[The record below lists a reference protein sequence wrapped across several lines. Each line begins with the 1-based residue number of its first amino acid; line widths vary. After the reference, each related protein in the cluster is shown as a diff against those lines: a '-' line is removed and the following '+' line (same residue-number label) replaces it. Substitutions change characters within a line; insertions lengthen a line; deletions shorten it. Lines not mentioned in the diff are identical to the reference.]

1 MEVNDISIVSPFP
14 EHMLPAA
21 WGWARPYL
29 RLMADDFAM
38 CTMPKFMEL
47 ASQIDERGGKTWG
60 CAKDDALFGWVSF
73 EPVNAVSGI
82 LHGFS
87 RKQAWGRK
95 NTETAL
101 RLVME
106 DIFSLGYERIS
117 HPVLASNSLVRSLLR
132 RVGAREEGVLRSFTT
147 CGGKL
152 ADLMILGTL
161 KGEFYGSLNGIG
173 VATGRP
179 EQHASSKNGI
189 DDGNISDIGQLG
201 GIEHAGVQLDA
212 NGSAEHDR
220 ASAAERDGERAE
232 HHAGANVG
240 DEPDQQHVQG
250 DRGSPP
256 AKPKLKRVRKQ
267 RSKRHY
273 SAAN

>member
-1 MEVNDISIVSPFP
+1 MSDISLISPFP

-47 ASQIDERGGKTWG
+47 ASQIDANGGKTWG
-60 CAKDDALFGWVSF
+60 CAKDGALFAWVSF
-73 EPVNAVSGI
+73 EPVNKVSGI

-101 RLVME
+101 RLVMAH
-106 DIFSLGYERIS
+106 IFSLGYERIS
-117 HPVLASNSLVRSLLR
+117 HPVLATNVLVRALLR
-132 RVGAREEGVLRSFTT
+132 RVGAREEGVLRAFTT

-161 KGEFYGSLNGIG
+161 KGEFYGNLDGIG

-179 EQHASSKNGI
+179 EQHASGA
-189 DDGNISDIGQLG
+189 DGNNVEHGGDGGKLG
-201 GIEHAGVQLDA
+201 DIEHAGVQPNADR
-212 NGSAEHDR
+212 GAEHD
-220 ASAAERDGERAE
+220 SGGAAERDSERPE
-232 HHAGANVG
+232 HHADG
-240 DEPDQQHVQG
+240 DLGNERDQQHLQG
-250 DRGSPP
+250 DRGPAP

-267 RSKRHY
+267 RGKRHS